1 MALDRGGDS
10 LRKMIILTNGPR
22 VTWDRMPSL
31 ALDFFI
37 LFKSTLQQTLER
49 DLSHIIMEVVNVD
62 IIDAVLS
69 LITTSWMLSEQI
81 IFSRQIR
88 ANENGADEETYVDW
102 TITRRLKQKGAI
114 KYLTTQTWNEKFQGN
129 YFRLSFFLRY
139 SGYPPLP

>member
-22 VTWDRMPSL
+22 VTWDRMPRM
-31 ALDFFI
+31 ALDFFV
-37 LFKSTLQQTLER
+37 LFKGTLQETTER
-49 DLSHIIMEVVNVD
+49 DPSHIIMVVGT
-62 IIDAVLS
+62 VLD
-69 LITTSWMLSEQI
+69 LMRTSWMISEQI

-102 TITRRLKQKGAI
+102 TITRRLKQKGEI
-114 KYLTTQTWNEKFQGN
+114 KYLTTQNLKDKFQGN

-139 SGYPPLP
+139 SGYSVLP